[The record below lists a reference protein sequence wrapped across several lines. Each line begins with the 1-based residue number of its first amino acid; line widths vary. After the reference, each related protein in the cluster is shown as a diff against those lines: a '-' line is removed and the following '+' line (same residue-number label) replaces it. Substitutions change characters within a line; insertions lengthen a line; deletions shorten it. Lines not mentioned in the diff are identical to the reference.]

1 MNAPKHWM
9 LDKLSGVSAP
19 KVCPGPHKTRECLPL
34 AVILRNRLKHALS
47 DVRGL
52 LVEECMS
59 ISV

>member
-1 MNAPKHWM
+1 M